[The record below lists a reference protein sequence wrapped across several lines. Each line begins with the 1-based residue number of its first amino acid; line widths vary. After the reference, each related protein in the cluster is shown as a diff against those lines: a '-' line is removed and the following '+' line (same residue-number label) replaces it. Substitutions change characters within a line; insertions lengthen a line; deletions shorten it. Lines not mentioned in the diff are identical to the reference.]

1 MARELT
7 TRTKATKGKQEI
19 EESNGKPAPLTL
31 DEQLALHRKAE
42 RSIELM
48 RLQDEVKQADN
59 ALRTRMARKGSI
71 PYDAA
76 VGREILQRLE
86 TGETLIGILDDP
98 DPRLPGT
105 GTFYRWLESDA
116 GVADGFRERYAQAR
130 ETHYRV
136 MGEQIIALADRTRLG
151 AKIKTEGGEVEVVTQ
166 DMVDRAKLQ
175 IETRKWV
182 LARLLPKVYGDRLD
196 VSGSVNLTYEQ
207 RLQSLAQA
215 QVVRHAALPMV
226 ERLDSPH
233 MPPMPAFDPTQVV
246 DAQGESDAG

>member
-7 TRTKATKGKQEI
+7 PRTKATKEKQEL
-19 EESNGKPAPLTL
+19 EKSNGKPAPLTL

-59 ALRTRMARKGSI
+59 AWRTRMRAKPGI
-71 PYDAA
+71 DYDPAVAA
-76 VGREILQRLE
+76 EILRRLSD
-86 TGETLIGILDDP
+86 GETLNGILDTDDQRYP
-98 DPRLPGT
+98 SN
-105 GTFYRWLESDA
+105 GTFYRWMESAA
-116 GVADGFRERYAQAR
+116 GVADGFSERYAQAR
-130 ETHYRV
+130 EAGYRA
-136 MGEQIIALADRTRLG
+136 MGEEIVRLADYTRLG
-151 AKIKTEGGEVEVVTQ
+151 AKIKTVGGEVEVVTQ

-182 LARLLPKVYGDRLD
+182 LARMLPKVYGDRLD
-196 VSGSVNLTYEQ
+196 VSGTVNLTYEQ

-215 QVVRHAALPMV
+215 EVVRHAALPMV

-246 DAQGESDAG
+246 DAQGESGTG